1 MIPLI
6 IPDHWT
12 AYEASAVYEFIDAI
26 RDEIWNRYEIQLVET
41 LQAECSSDPAD
52 WGVDNNEDQ
61 DEEITP
67 QE

>member
-52 WGVDNNEDQ
+52 WGV
-61 DEEITP
+61 
-67 QE
+67 